1 MLLAHDRADG
11 APDSVIVMHL
21 SDSAV
26 ALSSE
31 ELGVFGKTGPA
42 ELPFVNVQRYLAR
55 LSDAVPAV
63 YARSADATMLALEDV
78 GDVTLWEAVSAA
90 NDGGRALFSQRARMD
105 RRSAGAG
112 AR

>member
-1 MLLAHDRADG
+1 
-11 APDSVIVMHL
+11 MHL

-55 LSDAVPAV
+55 LSDAVPDI
-63 YARSADATMLALEDV
+63 YARSADATMLLSRMSVTSRSGRPFLRPMTAGAPSFRSALE
-78 GDVTLWEAVSAA
+78 L
-90 NDGGRALFSQRARMD
+90 D
-105 RRSAGAG
+105 RRSAGAR